1 MTHANCKEHAFY
13 LFLVLTENFFFA
25 SKKCSPNEKLYKT
38 KCANSQAIII
48 SLQKIVKSEQTPEP
62 KMVKVKPTIFFV
74 MILAK
79 ICCLLAAPAGD
90 DKKDGSQEASKVTAA
105 VPPPKSGSGLP
116 EIEKQVEDQK
126 MKNVDTKK
134 KIIPSIIKSLLKN
147 TALIKK
153 GFDAAMNSPLMP
165 VYVKVVVAIG
175 KM

>member
-1 MTHANCKEHAFY
+1 
-13 LFLVLTENFFFA
+13 
-25 SKKCSPNEKLYKT
+25 
-38 KCANSQAIII
+38 
-48 SLQKIVKSEQTPEP
+48 
-62 KMVKVKPTIFFV
+62 MVKVKPTIFFV